1 MPLYSVME
9 CSFLKCQKS
18 LTLFSP
24 IKRLP
29 SLVLWLGSGNCLPRL
44 NQGKNLEVKQ
54 LNCFLTL
61 KQLSSLWSHLYS
73 QFQVLGPPIP
83 ELLGV
88 LQEIRVFFLSYCQL
102 RISAFSALLSCLLL
116 SICFPHPQFSCCCL
130 LSLSLYGYYDLKESL

>member
-9 CSFLKCQKS
+9 CSFPKCQKS

-24 IKRLP
+24 RKRLP

-44 NQGKNLEVKQ
+44 NQGKNLEAKQ

-61 KQLSSLWSHLYS
+61 KQLSSLFTPRSRCWDH
-73 QFQVLGPPIP
+73 QFLRFW
-83 ELLGV
+83 GV
-88 LQEIRVFFLSYCQL
+88 LQEIRVFFLSHCWL
-102 RISAFSALLSCLLL
+102 RISAFTALLSCLLL
-116 SICFPHPQFSCCCL
+116 SICFPHPQFSCHCL

>member
-9 CSFLKCQKS
+9 CSFPKCQKS

-24 IKRLP
+24 RKRLP

-44 NQGKNLEVKQ
+44 NQGKNLEAKQ

-73 QFQVLGPPIP
+73 QVQVLGPPIP
-83 ELLGV
+83 EILGCFAGNQGV
-88 LQEIRVFFLSYCQL
+88 LPFSLLAQDFSIHSSAKLFTVVHLLPTSTIQLPLSP
-102 RISAFSALLSCLLL
+102 FSFPLWLL
-116 SICFPHPQFSCCCL
+116 
-130 LSLSLYGYYDLKESL
+130 